1 MYSSQPAI
9 NTAIAFYPISLSN
22 EGVASLLCQ
31 DKYLLSKRGI
41 VGIGGRKGK
50 RAAICTFEEG
60 PFSCAQARKV
70 EPERSISQ
78 ERAFLFLLRG
88 TEYLQR
94 CVDA

>member
-1 MYSSQPAI
+1 MYSTQPAI
-9 NTAIAFYPISLSN
+9 NTAIAFDPISLSN

-88 TEYLQR
+88 TEYL
-94 CVDA
+94 